1 MTQQTR
7 FTLHLVSLALMVTTI
22 FGLFYISHDFAHHL
36 FFVIGSF
43 AFGIG
48 WRKFTDLLIE
58 AYDETNT

>member
-7 FTLHLVSLALMVTTI
+7 FTLHIISIALMAMTI
-22 FGLFYISHDFAHHL
+22 FALYYISPEFAHHL

-48 WRKFTDLLIE
+48 WRKFTDLVIE
-58 AYDETNT
+58 HYETNT